1 MAGPPGSPINEDT
14 GGDALLRGSG
24 LAFAR
29 ASLRSTQRD
38 QSCVTGLPAGM
49 AVASSPLA
57 LFPAFLAARK
67 RHYSP
72 ARPRTCHEL
81 RRHPSMPCPHRR
93 LSYTGSPESSLCR
106 ATDCPGT
113 LNGGS
118 PALTQCGSSS
128 EMWALG
134 YARTGWTDEPGP
146 NASVGTVSN
155 TVRVQ
160 VTLGDTPFRIRSSGC
175 APAAHG
181 ETQSCMAHVRLQSLR
196 WEIQTHRSLERERRR
211 PAGHD
216 RIRCSATLFR
226 NTCRCEKPGGQ
237 RLFRTALIRVPRE
250 ERVRVLCT
258 SVRARVPCR
267 TKKPPKVL
275 IRTTQRCSIQ
285 PSSLASRGVFSL
297 QGLSNDDAKMH

>member
-1 MAGPPGSPINEDT
+1 M
-14 GGDALLRGSG
+14 
-24 LAFAR
+24 
-29 ASLRSTQRD
+29 RD
-38 QSCVTGLPAGM
+38 GLPAGM
-49 AVASSPLA
+49 AVASSLMA
-57 LFPAFLAARK
+57 LLPAFLAARK

-72 ARPRTCHEL
+72 GRPRTCHEL

-93 LSYTGSPESSLCR
+93 LSYTESPESSLRR
-106 ATDCPGT
+106 ATDCPGA

-118 PALTQCGSSS
+118 PALTPCGSSS

-134 YARTGWTDEPGP
+134 YASTDESGP
-146 NASVGTVSN
+146 ANASVSTVSN
-155 TVRVQ
+155 TVRLQ
-160 VTLGDTPFRIRSSGC
+160 VTLGDTPFRIRRSGC
-175 APAAHG
+175 VPATLG

-196 WEIQTHRSLERERRR
+196 WEIRRHRSLERDRRE
-211 PAGHD
+211 PAEHD
-216 RIRCSATLFR
+216 RIRCSATLSR
-226 NTCRCEKPGGQ
+226 NTCRCEKPGGR

-250 ERVRVLCT
+250 ERVRVLCA

-285 PSSLASRGVFSL
+285 KSPLASCGVLSL